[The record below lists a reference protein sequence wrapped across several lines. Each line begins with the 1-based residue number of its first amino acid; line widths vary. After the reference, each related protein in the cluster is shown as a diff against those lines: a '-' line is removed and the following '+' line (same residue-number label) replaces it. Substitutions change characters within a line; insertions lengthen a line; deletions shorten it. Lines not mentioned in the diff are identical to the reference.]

1 MSNVKNV
8 IDSTSIEKHL
18 VKKYNF
24 KVLSSKASMTTE
36 EDESVEDESVVEDED
51 LGNEIEESK
60 SSVIKDT
67 FINELLQKSDKMS
80 SDIVK
85 LQMQIEEGQKEFE
98 ARLAK
103 QTEEALKEGE
113 LKGYEKAKQEMQE
126 ELEKL
131 RRQYLNS
138 IEKMDNM
145 LKEFNE
151 YFEQLKEQ
159 MSEVSF
165 EIAREVIE
173 KELSEDSK
181 SIAYSLAK
189 KLIDEIK
196 DATKITIKTNPK
208 DFEYIKEKFSNMQ
221 NVEVSKDEAISEGGV
236 ILLSEMGNI
245 DGDIKTRVEK
255 ARELITEKI
264 R

>member
-1 MSNVKNV
+1 MSNAKSV
-8 IDSTSIEKHL
+8 IDSTSIENHL
-18 VKKYNF
+18 IKKYNF
-24 KVLSSKASMTTE
+24 KVLSSKANTSTK
-36 EDESVEDESVVEDED
+36 EDSSKDED
-51 LGNEIEESK
+51 IIEEEELGNEIEESK
-60 SSVIKDT
+60 CSAIKDT
-67 FINELLQKSDKMS
+67 FIDELLQKSDKMS

-113 LKGYEKAKQEMQE
+113 LKGYEKAKQEMKE
-126 ELEKL
+126 EIENL
-131 RRQYLNS
+131 RKQYLNS
-138 IEKMDNM
+138 IEKMDNII
-145 LKEFNE
+145 KEFNE
-151 YFEQLKEQ
+151 HFEHLKEQ
-159 MSEVSF
+159 MSEVSL
-165 EIAREVIE
+165 EIAKEVIE

-208 DFEYIKEKFSNMQ
+208 DYEYVKEKFSSMQ

-255 ARELITEKI
+255 ARELIMEKI
-264 R
+264 K